1 MKKLLSLVLA
11 LAMVLGLTAACAE
24 EKVTLEL
31 MLHKGEV
38 VAALEKAV
46 AAFSQEHPEI
56 EIKMPET
63 ILAKNTITS
72 MQAGIM
78 YGTVGQTEYIIR
90 KIKEESGIS
99 DIKVVATGGLGRIVA
114 DATDSIDVYDA
125 HLTLQG
131 IRLIYEKTKAAR
143 QKG

>member
-1 MKKLLSLVLA
+1 MARLA
-11 LAMVLGLTAACAE
+11 RP
-24 EKVTLEL
+24 
-31 MLHKGEV
+31 
-38 VAALEKAV
+38 
-46 AAFSQEHPEI
+46 S
-56 EIKMPET
+56 
-63 ILAKNTITS
+63 
-72 MQAGIM
+72 
-78 YGTVGQTEYIIR
+78 R
-90 KIKEESGIS
+90 IS